1 MERKNR
7 ASVAAI
13 LLVIALCLASSVSA
27 QKETPDELLTKARNA
42 ISPSL
47 MGPHHLE
54 AQVTVLLADGTKGKG
69 SYSLDWAAPD
79 RFREEIHLPGYDEI
93 KVASGTTL
101 YRKRSADY
109 IPARV
114 FQLEM
119 LMNPTADLD
128 QSQTDISQLLHEPGF
143 KASSKDQAAVA
154 QLAVSRIK
162 IGDGEAICIS
172 PTSGVPEACFDPGHG
187 WPLEVTEDIP
197 ETEERLTFSNY
208 ASLGHGHVPRE
219 RRFSENGAT
228 TIEAR
233 VKKLTSRQQFDAD
246 TFAPPAGAE
255 QIPWC
260 SDMVPPV
267 RQTIKTQLSLS
278 ADDLP
283 EPEFLYGLVGADG
296 TLRRFSI
303 IESGGPKADAAVQS
317 IAESIRFAP
326 ATCGEKPIE
335 SEARFTISDMDFVSA
350 AYSVAVPEAGTKGY
364 NNPSCE
370 YCPTPQFTD
379 AAFHHKLQGIVVMS
393 AIIGPDDRA
402 HNIRITRRL
411 GHGLDESAVRCVK
424 GKWRFKPATG
434 PDGKPA
440 AVHILIE
447 VDFHIF

>member
-1 MERKNR
+1 MKRIAR
-7 ASVAAI
+7 VPLVAI
-13 LLVIALCLASSVSA
+13 LLVVALCFASPASA
-27 QKETPDELLTKARNA
+27 QNQSPDELISKARNA

-54 AQVTVLLADGTKGKG
+54 AEVKVRLSDGTKGKG

-93 KVASGTTL
+93 KVGSGTTL

-109 IPARV
+109 IPPRV
-114 FQLEM
+114 FELEM

-128 QSQTDISQLLHEPGF
+128 QFQTDISQLLHEPGF

-162 IGDGEAICIS
+162 IGDGEATCIS

-233 VKKLTSRQQFDAD
+233 VKKLSSGQQFDAD

-283 EPEFLYGLVGADG
+283 EPEFLYGVVGADG

-303 IESGGPKADAAVQS
+303 IESDGPKADAAVRS
-317 IAESIRFAP
+317 IAESIHFAP
-326 ATCGEKPIE
+326 ATCGGKPVQSE
-335 SEARFTISDMDFVSA
+335 SRFVLSDMDFIPST
-350 AYSVAVPEAGTKGY
+350 YSGDVPEASAKGFTH
-364 NNPSCE
+364 PDCE
-370 YCPTPQFTD
+370 HCPTPPFTD
-379 AAFHHKLQGIVVMS
+379 AAFDHKIRGTVILS
-393 AIIGPDDRA
+393 AIIAPDGRA
-402 HNIRITRRL
+402 HDIRILKRL
-411 GHGLDESAVRCVK
+411 GYGLEESAVRCVRSM
-424 GKWRFKPATG
+424 WRFKPATG

-440 AVHILIE
+440 AVHTLIE
-447 VDFHIF
+447 VDFNIY